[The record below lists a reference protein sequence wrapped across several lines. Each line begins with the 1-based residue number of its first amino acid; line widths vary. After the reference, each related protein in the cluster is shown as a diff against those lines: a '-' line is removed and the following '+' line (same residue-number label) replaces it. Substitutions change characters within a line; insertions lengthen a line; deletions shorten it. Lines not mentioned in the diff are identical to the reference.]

1 MKNVGYVYLLLLL
14 IGSINDLAFS
24 NSLKSIDR
32 NKNTILFS
40 IYNRMSGKDVE
51 FYFNSLITTR
61 TILSP
66 GEMITETSNLD
77 PKTCSIYMNQFC
89 TSFHVYDPKIDGN
102 NHDIVFMVTN
112 NGVFYSLDDSGIW
125 SRKSTWYHC

>member
-1 MKNVGYVYLLLLL
+1 
-14 IGSINDLAFS
+14 
-24 NSLKSIDR
+24 
-32 NKNTILFS
+32 
-40 IYNRMSGKDVE
+40 MSGKDVE

-77 PKTCSIYMNQFC
+77 PKVCVMYTHQFC

-102 NHDIVFMVTN
+102 HHDVVFMVTN
-112 NGVFYSLDDSGIW
+112 EGVFYSLDDSGIW
-125 SRKSTWYHC
+125 NRRSTWYHC